1 MRRGF
6 LAGKKE
12 APGRPETEA
21 ESRQASVP
29 VVGTDVWLCGVQ
41 HRGPHTASTVDRLD
55 DGPGLDGTIGEVVER
70 RMGAARNSRIA
81 YLGVRLPTGHPQ
93 VIHPSECRPCVVRR
107 EGERV
112 LTHAVRMRAW
122 AVARLLG
129 AVEWGGDADEDEGSS
144 SGAGRCS
151 LPAELV
157 DAIVGCLEVRPVSR
171 VRVIA
176 LAASSIAANASIAHA
191 LDPSDSNWW
200 ISAPGS
206 MPGGVGKESITFSLD
221 AGTSPVV
228 IDRITMR
235 IPPLPSGPLSV
246 RVFHLEVF
254 TGPHDLVGETW
265 ARAFTNPQMWARAS
279 RDFTSR
285 DVGGDQAFAVY
296 PPVEAAFVR
305 VVCTRNAARARL
317 SDDEYTELEGRWGD
331 TLMLENIVPSSVGFF
346 SVRFG

>member
-1 MRRGF
+1 M
-6 LAGKKE
+6 
-12 APGRPETEA
+12 
-21 ESRQASVP
+21 
-29 VVGTDVWLCGVQ
+29 GTDVWLC
-41 HRGPHTASTVDRLD
+41 
-55 DGPGLDGTIGEVVER
+55 PGDHGDVTSKRVSESETGRIGEVVAFDADASKGIVRMATGSDDR
-70 RMGAARNSRIA
+70 REAHHA
-81 YLGVRLPTGHPQ
+81 VRVPP
-93 VIHPSECRPCVVRR
+93 VRR
-107 EGERV
+107 APRGERV

-129 AVEWGGDADEDEGSS
+129 AVEWGGGDDGADEGS
-144 SGAGRCS
+144 GRCS

-221 AGTSPVV
+221 AGTEMRIVTPVV

>member
-1 MRRGF
+1 M
-6 LAGKKE
+6 
-12 APGRPETEA
+12 
-21 ESRQASVP
+21 
-29 VVGTDVWLCGVQ
+29 GTDVWLC
-41 HRGPHTASTVDRLD
+41 
-55 DGPGLDGTIGEVVER
+55 PGDHGDVTSKRVSESETGRIGEVVAFDADATKGIV
-70 RMGAARNSRIA
+70 RMATGSVTD
-81 YLGVRLPTGHPQ
+81 VRPIT
-93 VIHPSECRPCVVRR
+93 PSECRPCVVRR
-107 EGERV
+107 PGERA

-129 AVEWGGDADEDEGSS
+129 AVEWGGDDAADEGSG

-221 AGTSPVV
+221 AGTEMRIVTPVV

>member
-6 LAGKKE
+6 LTRKKSTPADSE
-12 APGRPETEA
+12 MEA
-21 ESRQASVP
+21 EGRRASMP
-29 VVGTDVWLCGVQ
+29 AVGTDIWLC
-41 HRGPHTASTVDRLD
+41 RPDDDDPTVSD
-55 DGPGLDGTIGEVVER
+55 DGNARLIGKVLAVVADRGNPGGTPLV
-70 RMGAARNSRIA
+70 RIDA
-81 YLGVRLPTGHPQ
+81 GSEQLIVM
-93 VIHPSECRPCVVRR
+93 PSHCRPCVVRHP
-107 EGERV
+107 GERV

-129 AVEWGGDADEDEGSS
+129 AVEWGGDADEDEASADEGSG

-191 LDPSDSNWW
+191 LDPSDNNWW

-228 IDRITMR
+228 IDRVTMR

-279 RDFTSR
+279 RDFTTR
-285 DVGGDQAFAVY
+285 DVSGDQAFAVY

>member
-1 MRRGF
+1 M
-6 LAGKKE
+6 
-12 APGRPETEA
+12 
-21 ESRQASVP
+21 
-29 VVGTDVWLCGVQ
+29 
-41 HRGPHTASTVDRLD
+41 
-55 DGPGLDGTIGEVVER
+55 
-70 RMGAARNSRIA
+70 
-81 YLGVRLPTGHPQ
+81 
-93 VIHPSECRPCVVRR
+93 
-107 EGERV
+107 
-112 LTHAVRMRAW
+112 
-122 AVARLLG
+122 
-129 AVEWGGDADEDEGSS
+129 
-144 SGAGRCS
+144 
-151 LPAELV
+151 
-157 DAIVGCLEVRPVSR
+157 
-171 VRVIA
+171 IA
-176 LAASSIAANASIAHA
+176 LAASSIAANASLAHA

-221 AGTSPVV
+221 AGTEMRIVTPVV
-228 IDRITMR
+228 IDRVTMR